1 MKGNQHIF
9 YPVWPRPPSLKE
21 TFVKGNF
28 QKRSSYAFQYTNCKR
43 APNYNDG
50 QTFQFHEMELLVLLH
65 EIDMH
70 ISRFRLPAT
79 LLKKAKNSS
88 HSGGGN
94 IRRNKMISGRRT
106 VLSGWTTISTK
117 TSFMKT
123 SGKLCKN
130 LCKVSKVF
138 RGVLDS
144 DPGCPNEPE
153 DLCYHGRFFLWSV
166 SRWKNILS
174 NFQWNFNF
182 EKDKKK
188 FSVLLGLLSNL
199 KFNLTTSN
207 AGCCCCYSF
216 FVKGDEFLSLH
227 YSNWERFLEKFFFT
241 HSSLWFSRLSMSQY
255 SNARSRRR
263 AKW

>member
-1 MKGNQHIF
+1 MHFCQQLSQEVLEMWRWVNWTLLWLFCQTWHKEQWLYTRFSLNVLKYLDKLCHEVFPIHLSYINVVKGNQHIF
-9 YPVWPRPPSLKE
+9 YPVWPRPLSQKE
-21 TFVKGNF
+21 IVKGNF
-28 QKRSSYAFQYTNCKR
+28 YKRSSYAFQYTNCKR
-43 APNYNDG
+43 APNYNVG

-94 IRRNKMISGRRT
+94 IRRNKMITGRRT

-123 SGKLCKN
+123 SGELCKN

-153 DLCYHGRFFLWSV
+153 DLCYM
-166 SRWKNILS
+166 
-174 NFQWNFNF
+174 
-182 EKDKKK
+182 D
-188 FSVLLGLLSNL
+188 
-199 KFNLTTSN
+199 
-207 AGCCCCYSF
+207 
-216 FVKGDEFLSLH
+216 D
-227 YSNWERFLEKFFFT
+227 FFFDP
-241 HSSLWFSRLSMSQY
+241 SLAERIFFQTFSEILTLKKTKKSFPFCWDY
-255 SNARSRRR
+255 
-263 AKW
+263 